1 MARAGSQP
9 KRKSKQVTVLGDDLV
24 CRFYTLFNPEMNTN
38 FVLSIK
44 FELKLNSDMKN
55 LMLII
60 AIMFAASGSNG
71 QQIKPS
77 NSGYAPA
84 NGIKIYY
91 EIYGEG
97 KPLVLLHGAFY
108 TIEMNWG
115 QLIPEL
121 SKTRKVIAIEM
132 QGHGHTPFS
141 ERKLSIT
148 TLASDVEKVM
158 DYLKID
164 SADVAGYSMGGS
176 VAYQFAVQSPKR
188 LRKLV
193 IISSTYKT
201 NGWLPIVNGAF
212 KDFKP
217 EFFDN
222 TPIKAAYDAVAPDTT
237 KWRNFLEQMFVF
249 AKEPF
254 NVGDSNIAKI
264 AAPVLIISGDND
276 GTDKIELM
284 KTYKLLGGGV
294 SADLQPMPKSQLAIV
309 PSQGHVSLM
318 MQTTT
323 ILTYL
328 NGFLK

>member
-1 MARAGSQP
+1 
-9 KRKSKQVTVLGDDLV
+9 
-24 CRFYTLFNPEMNTN
+24 MNSI

-44 FELKLNSDMKN
+44 FKPKLNSVMKN
-55 LMLII
+55 LFKAHKPLTSILLI
-60 AIMFAASGSNG
+60 AICFVFTASHSNA

-77 NSGYAPA
+77 ASGYAPA
-84 NGIKIYY
+84 NGIKVYY
-91 EIYGEG
+91 EVYGEG

-108 TIEMNWG
+108 TIGLNWSE
-115 QLIPEL
+115 LIPEL

-132 QGHGHTPFS
+132 QGHGHTPYS
-141 ERKLSIT
+141 DRELSIT

-176 VAYQFAVQSPKR
+176 IAYQFAVQSPKR

-201 NGWLPIVNGAF
+201 YGWLPIVNGGF

-222 TPIKAAYDAVAPDTT
+222 TPIKTAYDAVAPDKT
-237 KWRNFLEQMFVF
+237 KWRAFLQQMFDF
-249 AKEPF
+249 AKVPF

-264 AAPVLIISGDND
+264 TAPVLIISGDND
-276 GTDKIELM
+276 GLDKVELM
-284 KTYKLLGGGV
+284 KTYELLGGGI

-323 ILTYL
+323 IL
-328 NGFLK
+328 NHINNFLK

>member
-1 MARAGSQP
+1 M
-9 KRKSKQVTVLGDDLV
+9 KDLFKTHNCFRV
-24 CRFYTLFNPEMNTN
+24 IL
-38 FVLSIK
+38 L
-44 FELKLNSDMKN
+44 
-55 LMLII
+55 I
-60 AIMFAASGSNG
+60 AIMFIAFSSSG

-77 NSGYAPA
+77 GSGYAPV
-84 NGIKIYY
+84 NGIQVYY
-91 EIYGEG
+91 EVYGEG
-97 KPLVLLHGAFY
+97 KPIVLLHGAFY
-108 TIEMNWG
+108 TIEMNWA

-141 ERKLSIT
+141 ERELSIA
-148 TLASDVEKVM
+148 TLGSDVEKVM

-164 SADVAGYSMGGS
+164 SADVAGFSMGGS

-201 NGWLPIVNGAF
+201 SGWLPIVNTGF

-222 TPIKAAYDAVAPDTT
+222 TPIKTAYDAVAPDKT
-237 KWRNFLEQMFVF
+237 KWTKFLMQMFAF
-249 AKEPF
+249 AEVPF

-276 GTDKIELM
+276 GLDKVELM
-284 KTYKLLGGGV
+284 KTYQLLGGGV

-318 MQTTT
+318 MQTKT
-323 ILTYL
+323 ILNYL
-328 NGFLK
+328 NSFLK